1 MGLFEGLHR
10 AVDALR
16 DAPGLWHLRRAGA
29 DRRFAANRRSN
40 LFRGVFETAEAALAS
55 APASRPLSYDNQESA
70 ELYLQRLQVDDY
82 DYPSMFWLQRSFDE
96 GLRTLADVG
105 GSIGIKYFAFAEFM
119 PFPAGLRWQVID
131 MPAVAERGRAFA
143 ASRGSPAGLE
153 FSSEL
158 GDIDGVDVVLASGAL
173 QYLPRTL
180 AQMLA
185 DCRRKPRRI
194 VVNTTPIH
202 DTHSYFTLNSIG
214 TAFCAYRVQARA
226 DFIAGVTAQGYV
238 LRHQWRNIGKPLRL
252 PFDPAYGLSDYSG
265 FCFDALP

>member
-1 MGLFEGLHR
+1 MGMFDRMHR

-16 DAPGLWHLRRAGA
+16 DAPGLWHLRRAAA
-29 DRRFAANRRSN
+29 DRHFARNQRSN
-40 LFRGVFETAEAALAS
+40 LFRGVFDTAEAALAS
-55 APASRPLSYDNQESA
+55 APPTLPLSYDNAGSA
-70 ELYLQRLQVDDY
+70 ELYLQRLHVDDH

-105 GSIGIKYFAFAEFM
+105 GSIGIKYFAFSEFM
-119 PFPAGLRWQVID
+119 PFPADLRWRVID
-131 MPAVAERGRAFA
+131 MPAVAARGREFA
-143 ASRGSPAGLE
+143 ASRGGAPGLE

-180 AQMLA
+180 AEMLA

-202 DTHSYFTLNSIG
+202 DSRSFFTLNSIG

-226 DFIAGVTAQGYV
+226 TFVDGIVAQGYV
-238 LRHQWRNIGKPLRL
+238 LRHQWRNIGKPMRL
-252 PFDPAYGLSDYSG
+252 PFEPGHGLSDYSG